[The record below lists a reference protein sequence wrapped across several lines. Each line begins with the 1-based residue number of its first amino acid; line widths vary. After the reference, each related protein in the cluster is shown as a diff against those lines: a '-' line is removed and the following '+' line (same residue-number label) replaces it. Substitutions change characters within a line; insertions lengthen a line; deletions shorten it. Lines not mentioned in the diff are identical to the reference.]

1 MITEEIVF
9 FLFFYLSFVFLYC
22 TVLYCILHRQ
32 ATWDK
37 YCIPMTFL
45 MQIRFFLSSSTLG
58 SYYMEMVKSY

>member
-1 MITEEIVF
+1 MITEEIAF
-9 FLFFYLSFVFLYC
+9 YFFYFFISLLYFC
-22 TVLYCILHRQ
+22 TVLYCILDKQ